1 MAQIAKEPGPIPN
14 PYVWESPDFA
24 GNIIRISIDYNEGN
38 RSITGG
44 TGFRDAACQY
54 KKIYI
59 GLGPDG
65 TPDTTGHVFNVAS
78 GNQNYGRGIF
88 TAAGLDVIEDVLNEQ
103 ITAGP

>member
-1 MAQIAKEPGPIPN
+1 MAQIMKEPGPIPN
-14 PYVWESPDFA
+14 PWVWESSDYQ
-24 GNIIRISIDYNEGN
+24 GNMIRISIDYNEGN

-44 TGFRDAACQY
+44 FGERDDACVY

-59 GLGPDG
+59 GLGTDG

-78 GNQNYGRGIF
+78 GHQNYGKGVF
-88 TAAGLDVIEDVLNEQ
+88 TGAGLDVIEDVLNEQ